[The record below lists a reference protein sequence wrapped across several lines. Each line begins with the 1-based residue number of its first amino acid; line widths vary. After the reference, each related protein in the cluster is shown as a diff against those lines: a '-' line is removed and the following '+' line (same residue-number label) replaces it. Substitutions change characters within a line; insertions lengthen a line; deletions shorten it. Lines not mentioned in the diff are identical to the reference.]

1 MPGNQTRR
9 NKNKNKNKMDGGDR
23 NKNKNKNKNKSV
35 GGFPYNNNSNNSNN
49 SNENMEGGDRNK
61 NKNKNKSVGG
71 RKTRKAPSEW
81 NKKVMK
87 IYYEMKEKNPAT
99 KLGDAMRHASELKK
113 KGKL

>member
-9 NKNKNKNKMDGGDR
+9 NKNKNKNKENMEGGDRNKNKNKENMDGGDR
-23 NKNKNKNKNKSV
+23 NKNKNK
-35 GGFPYNNNSNNSNN
+35 
-49 SNENMEGGDRNK
+49 ENMEGGDRNKNK

>member
-1 MPGNQTRR
+1 
-9 NKNKNKNKMDGGDR
+9 MDGGDR
-23 NKNKNKNKNKSV
+23 NKNKNKDK
-35 GGFPYNNNSNNSNN
+35 
-49 SNENMEGGDRNK
+49 MDGGDRNK

-71 RKTRKAPSEW
+71 KTRKAPSEW

-99 KLGDAMRHASELKK
+99 KLGDAMRHASALKK

>member
-9 NKNKNKNKMDGGDR
+9 NKNKNKDKMDGGDR
-23 NKNKNKNKNKSV
+23 NKNKNKDKLY
-35 GGFPYNNNSNNSNN
+35 GGNENNNNNNG
-49 SNENMEGGDRNK
+49 NENMMGGDRNK
-61 NKNKNKSVGG
+61 NKNQNKNKSVGG

>member
-1 MPGNQTRR
+1 MPNNTTHR
-9 NKNKNKNKMDGGDR
+9 NKNKNKDKMDGGDR
-23 NKNKNKNKNKSV
+23 NKNKNKDKMDGGDRNKNK
-35 GGFPYNNNSNNSNN
+35 NKDK
-49 SNENMEGGDRNK
+49 MDGGDRNK

>member
-1 MPGNQTRR
+1 MPNNVTRR
-9 NKNKNKNKMDGGDR
+9 NKNKNKDKMDGGDR
-23 NKNKNKNKNKSV
+23 NKNKNKDK
-35 GGFPYNNNSNNSNN
+35 
-49 SNENMEGGDRNK
+49 MDGGDRNK

-71 RKTRKAPSEW
+71 KTRKAPSEW

-99 KLGDAMRHASELKK
+99 KLGDAMRHASALKK

>member
-1 MPGNQTRR
+1 
-9 NKNKNKNKMDGGDR
+9 MDGGDR
-23 NKNKNKNKNKSV
+23 NKNKNKDK
-35 GGFPYNNNSNNSNN
+35 
-49 SNENMEGGDRNK
+49 MDGGDRNKNK

>member
-9 NKNKNKNKMDGGDR
+9 NKNKNKNKENMDGGDR
-23 NKNKNKNKNKSV
+23 NKNKNK
-35 GGFPYNNNSNNSNN
+35 
-49 SNENMEGGDRNK
+49 ENMEGGDRNKNKNKENMEGGDRNKNK

>member
-1 MPGNQTRR
+1 MPNNVTRR
-9 NKNKNKNKMDGGDR
+9 NKNKNKDKMDGGDRNKNKNKDKMDGGDRNKNKNKDKMDGGDR

-35 GGFPYNNNSNNSNN
+35 GG
-49 SNENMEGGDRNK
+49 
-61 NKNKNKSVGG
+61 
-71 RKTRKAPSEW
+71 KTRKAPSEW

>member
-1 MPGNQTRR
+1 MVLITNAKNT
-9 NKNKNKNKMDGGDR
+9 KNKTKNKTKT
-23 NKNKNKNKNKSV
+23 KNK
-35 GGFPYNNNSNNSNN
+35 
-49 SNENMEGGDRNK
+49 NK

-81 NKKVMK
+81 NKKVME

>member
-9 NKNKNKNKMDGGDR
+9 NKNKNKDKMD
-23 NKNKNKNKNKSV
+23 
-35 GGFPYNNNSNNSNN
+35 
-49 SNENMEGGDRNK
+49 GGDRNK

>member
-9 NKNKNKNKMDGGDR
+9 NKNKNKNKENMDGGDR
-23 NKNKNKNKNKSV
+23 NKNKNK
-35 GGFPYNNNSNNSNN
+35 
-49 SNENMEGGDRNK
+49 ENMEGGDRNKNK

>member
-1 MPGNQTRR
+1 MPENQTRR
-9 NKNKNKNKMDGGDR
+9 NKNKNKDKMDGGDR
-23 NKNKNKNKNKSV
+23 NKNKNKDKLYGGDRNKNK
-35 GGFPYNNNSNNSNN
+35 NKDK
-49 SNENMEGGDRNK
+49 MDGGDRNK